1 MIYVHFT
8 IESEGEE
15 ELIVVNTKE
24 AGDVAGVSTPM
35 ND

>member
-1 MIYVHFT
+1 MHFA

-15 ELIVVNTKE
+15 ELIVVDTEE
-24 AGDVAGVSTPM
+24 AGNVAGVSTPM